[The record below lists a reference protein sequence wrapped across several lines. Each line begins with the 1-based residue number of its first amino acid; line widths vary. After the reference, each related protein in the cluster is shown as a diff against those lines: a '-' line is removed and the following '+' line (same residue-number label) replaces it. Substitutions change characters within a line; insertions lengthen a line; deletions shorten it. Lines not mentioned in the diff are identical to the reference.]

1 MLLLTATVP
10 HKGEYREFMET
21 LAPIVMTKD
30 LAEALHDDAISDF
43 EVYNVALKSDKLS
56 GSKYKLFNAKLKE
69 NSIKLMELRRKYG
82 LKATTPFDMARE
94 NLNSDK
100 EDLKKAAKGF

>member
-1 MLLLTATVP
+1 
-10 HKGEYREFMET
+10 MET
-21 LAPIVMTKD
+21 IAPIVMTKD

-56 GSKYKLFNAKLKE
+56 GSKYKLFNLKLKE
-69 NSIKLMELRRKYG
+69 NSIKLMELRRKYN